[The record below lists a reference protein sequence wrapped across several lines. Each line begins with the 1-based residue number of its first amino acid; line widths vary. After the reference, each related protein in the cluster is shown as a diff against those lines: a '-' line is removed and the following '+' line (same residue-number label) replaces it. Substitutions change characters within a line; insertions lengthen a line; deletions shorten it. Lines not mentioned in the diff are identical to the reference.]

1 MKDDPTVSVVD
12 DDPDLRRSM
21 QWMLSKSGLNV
32 RTYASGEDFLQD
44 YDPSEPGC
52 VILDLRMSGMGGLE
66 LQQRMSRKKW
76 SAPVIIVTG
85 HGDVSTAVGAMEAG
99 ALAFIEKPFN
109 RQVLLDRI
117 QQAVERDAEAR
128 RHQAECDELESRLA
142 QLTPR
147 EREVM
152 QLVVD
157 GKTTKQIARQLGASD
172 RTIEVHRGHVMKK
185 MGADSLARLVMLAV
199 RCGLVGTVR

>member
-32 RTYASGEDFLQD
+32 RTYASAEHFLQD
-44 YDPSEPGC
+44 YDPDEPGC
-52 VILDLRMSGMGGLE
+52 IVLDLRMPGMDGLE
-66 LQQRMSRKKW
+66 LQQKMSRKKW
-76 SAPVIIVTG
+76 SAPVIILTG

-117 QQAVERDAEAR
+117 LQALEQDVEAR
-128 RHQAECDELESRLA
+128 HRRTEQERLESRLTL
-142 QLTPR
+142 LTPR

-157 GKTTKQIARQLGASD
+157 GKTTKQIARQLGTSD
-172 RTIEVHRGHVMKK
+172 RTIEVHRKHVMKK
-185 MGADSLARLVMLAV
+185 MGADSLARLVMLAI
-199 RCGLVGTVR
+199 RCGLVAAR

>member
-21 QWMLSKSGLNV
+21 QWMLTKNGLDV
-32 RTYASGEDFLQD
+32 RTYASAEHFLQD
-44 YDPSEPGC
+44 YDPDEPGC
-52 VILDLRMSGMGGLE
+52 LILDLRMPGGLE
-66 LQQRMSRKKW
+66 LQQRMRRQKT
-76 SAPVIIVTG
+76 APPVIILTG
-85 HGDVSTAVGAMEAG
+85 HGDVSTAVRAMEAG

-157 GKTTKQIARQLGASD
+157 GKTTKQIARQLGTSD
-172 RTIEVHRGHVMKK
+172 RTIEVHRKHVMKK

-199 RCGLVGTVR
+199 RCGLVAAR

>member
-21 QWMLSKSGLNV
+21 QWMLTKSGLNV
-32 RTYASGEDFLQD
+32 RTYASAEHYLRD
-44 YDPSEPGC
+44 YDPDEPGC
-52 VILDLRMSGMGGLE
+52 VVLDLRMPGMGGIE
-66 LQQRMSRKKW
+66 LHTRLRRQKQ
-76 SAPVIIVTG
+76 APPVIILTG
-85 HGDVSTAVGAMEAG
+85 HGDVSTAVRAMEAG
-99 ALAFIEKPFN
+99 ATAFIEKPFN

-117 QQAVERDAEAR
+117 HSALDQDIEAR
-128 RHQAECDELESRLA
+128 RRRAQTQQLGSRLD

-152 QLVVD
+152 QLVVA
-157 GKTTKQIARQLGASD
+157 GKTTKQIALQLGTSD

-185 MGADSLARLVMLAV
+185 MGADSLAQLVMLAV
-199 RCGLVGTVR
+199 RCGLINSK